1 VKYLKTFFAVVFAF
15 IFISAENNSF
25 IITGKVESIRND
37 GYITVQ
43 FDSETSESEY
53 LLLNNNKIIGK
64 IHTLRLLG
72 YSGEKPK
79 YIARYEF
86 IDKASTELLK
96 AGIEIAIKPVEKTK
110 DKRTEKRVFLEKPVY
125 KTVIISQVDRREMV
139 LIPSG
144 KFLMGS
150 NSGDEDEFPEH
161 MVNLTEYYI
170 DRFEVSN
177 EDYRIYA
184 DSKAI
189 KYPDY
194 WSGKISAG
202 SGFNDLFFSRLP
214 VIVSYHEAEE
224 YARWCGKR
232 LPDEMEWEKAA
243 RFPPS
248 QEKGNRWSDFTWG
261 NQFREGIS
269 NTDEFWDSEQIGIN
283 LKTMIKQKYNLT
295 VLTRGLIPVD
305 IYDTE
310 AVTYHGIVHMD
321 GNASEWTSSWYK
333 GYEMSRINCKK
344 YGTQYKVIKGGS
356 YNLGR
361 NEARVT
367 DRKIGGIPDLY
378 RDRISGIRCV
388 KDITDNDRIKETGS
402 GSNL

>member
-1 VKYLKTFFAVVFAF
+1 
-15 IFISAENNSF
+15 
-25 IITGKVESIRND
+25 
-37 GYITVQ
+37 
-43 FDSETSESEY
+43 
-53 LLLNNNKIIGK
+53 
-64 IHTLRLLG
+64 
-72 YSGEKPK
+72 
-79 YIARYEF
+79 
-86 IDKASTELLK
+86 
-96 AGIEIAIKPVEKTK
+96 
-110 DKRTEKRVFLEKPVY
+110 
-125 KTVIISQVDRREMV
+125 MV
-139 LIPSG
+139 LIPAG

-150 NSGDEDEFPEH
+150 NSGDEDEHPEH
-161 MVNLTEYYI
+161 IVNLTEYYI

-189 KYPDY
+189 KYPEY
-194 WSGKISAG
+194 WSGKISNG
-202 SGFNDLFFSRLP
+202 TGFNDLYFSRLP
-214 VIVSYHEAEE
+214 VIVSYHEAEG

-248 QEKGNRWSDFTWG
+248 QGKGNSWSDYTWG

-269 NTDEFWDSEQIGIN
+269 NTDEFWNSEQTGIN
-283 LKTMIKQKYNLT
+283 LKTVIKQKYNLT

-310 AVTYHGIVHMD
+310 TVSYYGIVHMD
-321 GNASEWTSSWYK
+321 GNASEWTGSWYK
-333 GYEMSRINCKK
+333 GYEMNRKNSKK

-356 YNLGR
+356 HNLGR

-388 KDITDNDRIKETGS
+388 KDITDNDRIKESGS
-402 GSNL
+402 GSNI

>member
-1 VKYLKTFFAVVFAF
+1 MKYLRTFLALIFALM
-15 IFISAENNSF
+15 FISADNDSF
-25 IITGKVESIRND
+25 IIRGRVESIRND
-37 GYITVQ
+37 GYITVL
-43 FDSETSESEY
+43 FDSETSENEY
-53 LLLNNNKIIGK
+53 LLLNENRIIGK
-64 IHTLRLLG
+64 INTLRLLG
-72 YSGEKPK
+72 YSGEKPR
-79 YIARYEF
+79 YIALYEYS
-86 IDKASTELLK
+86 DKTAVLLLK
-96 AGIEIAIKPVEKTK
+96 AGIEIAIKPVEKTR
-110 DKRTEKRVFLEKPVY
+110 DKRTEKKVFLEKPVY

-139 LIPSG
+139 LIPGG

-150 NSGDEDEFPEH
+150 NSGDEDEYPEH

-189 KYPDY
+189 KYPEY
-194 WSGKISAG
+194 WSGKISDG
-202 SGFNDLFFSRLP
+202 NGFNDLYFSRLP
-214 VIVSYHEAEE
+214 VIVSYHEAEG

-248 QEKGNRWSDFTWG
+248 QGKGNSWSDYTWG

-269 NTDEFWDSEQIGIN
+269 NTDEFWNSEQTGIN
-283 LKTMIKQKYNLT
+283 LKTVIKQKYNLT

-310 AVTYHGIVHMD
+310 AVSYYGIVHMD
-321 GNASEWTSSWYK
+321 GNASEWTGSWYN
-333 GYEMSRINCKK
+333 GYEMNRKGSKK

-356 YNLGR
+356 HNLGR

-388 KDITDNDRIKETGS
+388 KDITDNDRIKESGS
-402 GSNL
+402 GSNI